1 MSATA
6 PGPASPARRDGD
18 AARLDA
24 AQRQRFQVSPYDRA
38 ASLLVALL
46 ILVGAL
52 VIGMFAVWLTNR
64 VYVPNVAVPVEM
76 ENVGGS
82 EEGSLSEGQELDAPD
97 DEMFAEQ
104 TDLAEPELQ
113 ETVAMLS
120 DALAEQLA
128 NLDDPL
134 LNAELEAGSRG
145 KNTGAGSSAPLGS
158 GDGTGGGFA
167 RPQRWRIQ
175 FDSTTLSA
183 YARQLDAFGIE
194 LAAVR
199 PGRVDY
205 AWGFRGGRPQQRTA
219 TADAKDDRLYMS
231 WQGGTL
237 QQFDMQLLQAAG
249 IDPRGKIVVQ
259 FYPQAV
265 ENRLAQLERS
275 FANREANQIR
285 RTTFGIRIAGGQ
297 ADFYV
302 ISQEPL

>member
-1 MSATA
+1 VNATA
-6 PGPASPARRDGD
+6 PGPASPP
-18 AARLDA
+18 RLDA
-24 AQRQRFQVSPYDRA
+24 QERQRFQVTPYDRA
-38 ASLLVALL
+38 SSLLIAML
-46 ILVGAL
+46 ILVGL
-52 VIGMFAVWLTNR
+52 SVVGMFAIWLTNR
-64 VYVPNVAVPVEM
+64 VYVANVAVPVEM
-76 ENVGGS
+76 ENVGGR
-82 EEGSLSEGQELDAPD
+82 EDGSLGEGQELGEPD
-97 DEMFAEQ
+97 DETFAEE

-134 LNAELEAGSRG
+134 LNAELEANSRRQG
-145 KNTGAGSSAPLGS
+145 NSGASGASYGS
-158 GDGTGGGFA
+158 GEGTGGGFA

-194 LAAVR
+194 LAAIR
-199 PGRVDY
+199 PGRVEY
-205 AWGFRGGRPQQRTA
+205 ASGFSGNQPQRRTA
-219 TADAKDDRLYMS
+219 GADAQDERLYMS

-259 FYPQAV
+259 FYSEAV

-285 RTTFGIRIAGGQ
+285 RTTFGIRMTNGQ